1 MRIRRYQAASMQEV
15 FRAIRADLGPE
26 AVIISTRKVRG
37 GVEVSAAIDY
47 DAPIHNAPNYNASMT
62 EGAAPRE
69 TAAAAADAGPS
80 QTNGLR
86 DLRFE
91 LAALRQIVLGAEALK
106 SCPPRQAALYGWL
119 TGRGLAPELAL
130 EVIAALPGGEPP
142 AVPPQNEELSGLAE
156 ALSRFISVGG
166 FSVPRGARKALALVG
181 PTGVG
186 KTTMVAKLS
195 AMLLRAGRRVGLVS
209 CDSYRIGAPDQI
221 RSLARILQV
230 PLGFCASAREL
241 PAALARRAECDVI
254 LIDTPGCSPYDPERL
269 AEVAALAGAGQG
281 AGRPVESHLV
291 LSATTRD
298 EELAAAVRA
307 FEAAAFRSVIFTKLD
322 EAERLGALVGAARRA
337 QRPISWLGTG
347 QGVPND
353 LEPADP
359 GRVARFV
366 LYREASEGDLKAWG
380 RQQLGV

>member
-1 MRIRRYQAASMQEV
+1 
-15 FRAIRADLGPE
+15 
-26 AVIISTRKVRG
+26 
-37 GVEVSAAIDY
+37 VEVSAAIDY
-47 DAPIHNAPNYNASMT
+47 DAPIHDAPNYNAPNYDAPMT

-69 TAAAAADAGPS
+69 AAATAAEAGPS

-86 DLRFE
+86 ELRFE

-186 KTTMVAKLS
+186 KTTMVAKLA

-241 PAALARRAECDVI
+241 PAALARRAECDVV

-269 AEVAALAGAGQG
+269 AEVAALAGAGAG
-281 AGRPVESHLV
+281 VGVGDFLAGRPVESHLV

-322 EAERLGALVGAARRA
+322 EAEQLGALVGAARRA

-366 LYREASEGDLKAWG
+366 LYREASERDLKAWG

>member
-1 MRIRRYQAASMQEV
+1 MQEV

-47 DAPIHNAPNYNASMT
+47 DAPIHDAPNCDAPMT

-69 TAAAAADAGPS
+69 AAATPADAGPS

-86 DLRFE
+86 ELRFE

-142 AVPPQNEELSGLAE
+142 AVPPQNEALSGLAE

-186 KTTMVAKLS
+186 KTTMVAKLA
-195 AMLLRAGRRVGLVS
+195 AMLLRARRRVGLVS

-241 PAALARRAECDVI
+241 PAALARRAECDVV

-281 AGRPVESHLV
+281 VGVPVESHLV
-291 LSATTRD
+291 LSATTRE

-347 QGVPND
+347 QRVPND

-366 LYREASEGDLKAWG
+366 LYREASERDLKAWG